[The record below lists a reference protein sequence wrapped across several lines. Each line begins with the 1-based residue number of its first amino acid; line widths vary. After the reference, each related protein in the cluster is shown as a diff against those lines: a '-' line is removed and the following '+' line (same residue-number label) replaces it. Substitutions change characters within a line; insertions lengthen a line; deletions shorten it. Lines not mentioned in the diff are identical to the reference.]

1 MLSSVWTLFLKDLKL
16 ELRGREGLLAML
28 VFALIVLV
36 LLNFAF
42 EGAAPRMQPLAPGI
56 LWVAFTFAGVLGFN
70 RSFVQE
76 KENRALEGARL
87 APIDPGAIYLG
98 KWLSST
104 VFMLLAAAVL
114 IPLLVALFDLP
125 IAGVAGRL
133 TGVLI
138 LGTSA
143 FCAAG
148 TLFAGVA
155 SNTRMCEVMLPIL
168 LFPVAIP
175 VLLAAVECTA
185 ALLGGDSTGSFR
197 QGVRILIGCNLIY
210 LVLSYLIFP
219 YVLEE

>member
-1 MLSSVWTLFLKDLKL
+1 MLSCVWTLFLKDLKL
-16 ELRGREGLLAML
+16 ELRSREGLLAML

-42 EGAAPRMQPLAPGI
+42 EGATTRMQLLAPGI
-56 LWVAFTFAGVLGFN
+56 MWVAFTFAGVLGLN
-70 RSFVQE
+70 RSFAQE

-87 APIDPGAIYLG
+87 APIDQGAIYLG
-98 KWLSST
+98 KWLSVT
-104 VFMLLAAAVL
+104 VFMLLAEAVL
-114 IPLLVALFDLP
+114 MPLFIALFDLP
-125 IAGVAGRL
+125 VAGVAGRL

-148 TLFAGVA
+148 TLFSGVA
-155 SNTRMCEVMLPIL
+155 SNTLMCEVMLPIL

-175 VLLAAVECTA
+175 VLLAAVECTS
-185 ALLGGDSTGSFR
+185 ALIGDDPTGSFR

-210 LVLSYLIFP
+210 AVLSYLVFP

>member
-1 MLSSVWTLFLKDLKL
+1 MLSTIWTLFLKDLKL
-16 ELRGREGLLAML
+16 ELRSREGLLAML

-36 LLNFAF
+36 LLHFAF
-42 EGAAPRMQPLAPGI
+42 AGGAVRIQPLAPGI
-56 LWVAFTFAGVLGFN
+56 LWVAFAFAGVLGLN
-70 RSFVQE
+70 RSFTLE

-104 VFMLLAAAVL
+104 VFMLLAEAAL
-114 IPLLVALFDLP
+114 MPLFVALFDLP
-125 IAGVAGRL
+125 VAGVAGRL
-133 TGVLI
+133 TGVMI

-148 TLFAGVA
+148 TLFSGVA
-155 SNTRMCEVMLPIL
+155 SNTRLCEVMLPIL

-175 VLLAAVECTA
+175 VLLAAVECTS
-185 ALLGGDSTGSFR
+185 ALLGGDPSGSFR
-197 QGVRILIGCNLIY
+197 QGVRILIGCNTIY
-210 LVLSYLIFP
+210 AVLSYLVFP